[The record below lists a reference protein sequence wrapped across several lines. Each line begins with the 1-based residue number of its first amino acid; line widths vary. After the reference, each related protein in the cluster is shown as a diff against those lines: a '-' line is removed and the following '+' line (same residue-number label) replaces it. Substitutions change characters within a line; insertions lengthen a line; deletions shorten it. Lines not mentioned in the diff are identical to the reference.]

1 MVIDKETDIDCEF
14 GNHKM
19 SIVFADLPVQCPILS
34 VRRII
39 KKGNGVVFNDAGGF
53 IEHTVTR
60 RRIDFIEREGVYCIK
75 MNIVGSPS
83 PFVRQ

>member
-1 MVIDKETDIDCEF
+1 MLIDKEIDIDCEF
-14 GNHKM
+14 GDHKM
-19 SIVFADLPVQCPILS
+19 TITFADLPVQCPILS

-39 KKGNGVVFNDAGGF
+39 KKGNRVIFNDGGGY

-60 RRIDFIEREGVYCIK
+60 RRIDFIEREGVYFIK
-75 MNIVGSPS
+75 MNLVSSPS